1 MMQES
6 FNLLINT
13 AALSA
18 VRDSVDLVYRT
29 TVCISAHALGRYF
42 QRQTDRADA
51 GLLRDLAIFS
61 RTVVPS
67 DPPEQDV
74 RYATE
79 SGAWV
84 GLITPC
90 DLISHSQAERRMMAF
105 NPDMAASMSFVGPFK
120 VWDRFPGERG
130 AVQRSCSQR
139 LLPVLRVRQASA
151 RTAARAPASP
161 GGASRGSTG

>member
-1 MMQES
+1 MRFEVEWKGKNLAAIEIAAS
-6 FNLLINT
+6 GHSTLRGAPDWADDARELNLLINT

-18 VRDSVDLVYRT
+18 VRGSVDLVYRA

-105 NPDMAASMSFVGPFK
+105 IRT
-120 VWDRFPGERG
+120 W
-130 AVQRSCSQR
+130 
-139 LLPVLRVRQASA
+139 LPA
-151 RTAARAPASP
+151 
-161 GGASRGSTG
+161 